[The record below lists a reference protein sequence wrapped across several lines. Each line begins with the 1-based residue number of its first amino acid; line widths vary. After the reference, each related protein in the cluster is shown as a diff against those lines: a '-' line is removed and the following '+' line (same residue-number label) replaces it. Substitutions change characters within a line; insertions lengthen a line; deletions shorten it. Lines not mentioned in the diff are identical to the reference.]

1 METTQLT
8 KYIARQAFY
17 TYEFANME
25 LGGRDINYLE
35 QQTAVYNEKYDNITT
50 KNGAF
55 IYVRYHQGI
64 RYEYI
69 IDCHKMCLHP
79 VVEIDG
85 QRYTIDD
92 IKEFLGDLTPEQQ
105 KQALQ
110 RVPIRTFEKYIEKRT
125 GYPIKFEIPKIY
137 QNKDTYTLDLCTG
150 NLIEQSGIC
159 KAMLKEIHIEM
170 NGIGFYID
178 NETGEQRLWLP
189 SIHFK
194 YTHMDNATNGH
205 EMGRIR
211 YVNGR
216 YQGYNYETETWENI

>member
-8 KYIARQAFY
+8 KYIARRAFY
-17 TYEFANME
+17 TYEFANRE
-25 LGGRDINYLE
+25 LSGRDIKYLE
-35 QQTAVYNEKYDNITT
+35 QQAPLYNEKYDNITT

-55 IYVRYHQGI
+55 IYVSYHQGI

-79 VVEIDG
+79 VVEING
-85 QRYTIDD
+85 QRYTIED

-110 RVPIRTFEKYIEKRT
+110 NLSIYTFEKYIEKRT
-125 GYPIKFEIPKIY
+125 GYPIKFEKIKICEDSGNY
-137 QNKDTYTLDLCTG
+137 SMYLSTS

-159 KAMLKEIHIEM
+159 KAMLKEIHIEIK
-170 NGIGFYID
+170 GIGFYID
-178 NETGEQRLWLP
+178 NETGEQCLWLP
-189 SIHFK
+189 SIYFR
-194 YTHMDNATNGH
+194 YTHMDNGTNGH

-211 YVNGR
+211 YRDGR

>member
-8 KYIARQAFY
+8 KYIARQAIL
-17 TYEFANME
+17 TYQYANEE
-25 LGGRDINYLE
+25 LRSKDINYL
-35 QQTAVYNEKYDNITT
+35 QQQATLYNEKYDNITT

-105 KQALQ
+105 KQVLQ
-110 RVPIRTFEKYIEKRT
+110 NLAIYTFEKYIEKRT
-125 GYPIKFEIPKIY
+125 GYPIKFEKIKICEDKGNY
-137 QNKDTYTLDLCTG
+137 SMYLQTG

-194 YTHMDNATNGH
+194 YTHMDNGTNGH

-211 YVNGR
+211 YVDGR